1 MPKYWVSRAPRDGSV
16 LARNGASFLPPAPN
30 VNPNDSFSSRITQ
43 TCLMRGGLNAC
54 GAADRAGAV
63 RAAAGMAAVA
73 PAPAASMITAAA
85 TGSLRRRALCTV
97 APRGVR
103 AHDLVVLS
111 VDSTDRTARSREL
124 EARVDRVGFKG
135 QYAEHALVH
144 PVQRLPGG
152 EPVQGLD
159 PQRVLAQRQRPLA
172 VQAAV
177 AQPAQVGLQQ
187 VLGPVDQ
194 PQVLRAAAL
203 HARLDPAGL
212 AAGPLRLGGLDHH
225 ALAAR
230 AGQLLP
236 PGGDPLLVP
245 SRARSVQDGADVP

>member
-30 VNPNDSFSSRITQ
+30 VNPNDSFSSRMTH

-54 GAADRAGAV
+54 GAAARAGAA
-63 RAAAGMAAVA
+63 RAAGMAAVA

-111 VDSTDRTARSREL
+111 VDSTDRTTRSREL
-124 EARVDRVGFKG
+124 EARVDRVGFEG
-135 QYAEHALVH
+135 QYAEHALMH

-152 EPVQGLD
+152 EPVQ
-159 PQRVLAQRQRPLA
+159 
-172 VQAAV
+172 
-177 AQPAQVGLQQ
+177 
-187 VLGPVDQ
+187 
-194 PQVLRAAAL
+194 
-203 HARLDPAGL
+203 
-212 AAGPLRLGGLDHH
+212 
-225 ALAAR
+225 
-230 AGQLLP
+230 
-236 PGGDPLLVP
+236 
-245 SRARSVQDGADVP
+245 